1 MNKTRLFFLF
11 FFSLSLFVSCTIRV
25 GDSSADRQTGS
36 QTSAVENLE
45 DEEEDHLSYIGAGD
59 KINIQVYN
67 EKELSGVYQVSPEGY
82 IIFPFI
88 GEIKVDGLNIFSL
101 AMKISSKLKEGYL
114 KEPNVTVSVEEF
126 VSKRIFVLGQVKKA
140 GSFPIR
146 RRMSVIEAISLAGG
160 FTNLADLSN
169 VVVTRKGG
177 DGMEKRFVVDIKS
190 IVNGAKENFYLDA
203 GDIVFVGE
211 RFF

>member
-1 MNKTRLFFLF
+1 MNKILPFFLF
-11 FFSLSLFVSCTIRV
+11 FFSLSLFVSCTIRL
-25 GDSSADRQTGS
+25 GENNTDRQMS
-36 QTSAVENLE
+36 SPASSEEVQS
-45 DEEEDHLSYIGAGD
+45 EEEDHLSFIGAGD

-67 EKELSGVYQVSPEGY
+67 EKELSGIYQVSPEGY
-82 IIFPFI
+82 ITFPFI
-88 GEIKVDGLNIFSL
+88 GEIKVDGLNIFTL
-101 AMKISSKLKEGYL
+101 ATKISSKLKEGYL
-114 KEPNVTVSVEEF
+114 KEPNVTVLVEEF

-177 DGMEKRFVVDIKS
+177 DGREKRFIVDIKS

>member
-36 QTSAVENLE
+36 QTSAVESLE

>member
-1 MNKTRLFFLF
+1 MNKILHFCLF

-25 GDSSADRQTGS
+25 GENNSDRQIGS
-36 QTSAVENLE
+36 ETSAEESRGEE
-45 DEEEDHLSYIGAGD
+45 DDHLSFIGAGD

-88 GEIKVDGLNIFSL
+88 GEMRVDGLNIYSL
-101 AMKISSKLKEGYL
+101 AVKIASKLREGYL

-177 DGMEKRFVVDIKS
+177 NGREKRFVVDIRS